1 MTTSSNHRPTSVRS
15 QLTKL
20 VHVQFRQFIC
30 WPTKS
35 TDFSCHMANFCQ
47 PMTKNRS
54 SDIDFSGRV
63 ELNGESYLPWSRL
76 QRHHNY
82 DMPVLLWLAKWHWWK
97 YCLNHRREQYGRQSS
112 RLTAEDLLCILW
124 ISASLW
130 LREVPWLMWWM
141 TQHSILPFWYTAHLL
156 LEHGSDTS
164 HCSNQGDDALQC
176 AAVFG
181 RADILEQLVGKL
193 KPTPQ
198 RWADACSW
206 SEQTLSL

>member
-54 SDIDFSGRV
+54 SDIGFSGRV

-76 QRHHNY
+76 QRRRNY
-82 DMPVLLWLAKWHWWK
+82 DMPILLWLAKWHWWK
-97 YCLNHRREQYGRQSS
+97 FCLNHRWKQYGLQSS

-141 TQHSILPFWYTAHLL
+141 TQHSILPFWYGGWTLPICFWDTVLTPPTAVTKVTTLFSVQQCSDVQTFL
-156 LEHGSDTS
+156 NNSLE
-164 HCSNQGDDALQC
+164 N
-176 AAVFG
+176 
-181 RADILEQLVGKL
+181 
-193 KPTPQ
+193 
-198 RWADACSW
+198 
-206 SEQTLSL
+206 